1 MKHNYLYKL
10 ISVIIVS
17 LLTLSIGGCSKT
29 TDFFDY
35 QKEPEAIYK
44 VANKAYLS
52 MGRVKTLNPV
62 ISKDKD
68 VYYIDK
74 LIYSSLFRLD
84 ENLLAQNDLAESYAY
99 DNDKR
104 RITIKIKSEIK
115 WSNGEPLTANDVK
128 FSIDAYKKASYTKS
142 GLYSKQ
148 VANIGSVSVDGD
160 SVIIRYRNND
170 DKSLGNLTFPIIPK
184 SDFRNINDAL
194 KQNEKF
200 MPVGSGPYAVDS
212 YNPYSELILKAN
224 EFYAGIKPEN
234 VLIFKVVPND
244 GETIHMIEPNLIT
257 IAYSEK
263 ITRDVDFAN
272 LDSNIESYLSNEV
285 DWVGFNMN
293 KAPLSDTKI
302 RQAIATAINT
312 KSILESAYYG
322 NGVLCDSIY
331 YPGYLGVKN
340 TGSIYK
346 FDKAES
352 TQLLIKAGYSD
363 LNNDGILEDQY
374 GKEFIIDI
382 LVNND
387 NKPRVAAAEVIK
399 KNLAEIKIKATIVAI
414 DFENYNRFISS
425 GKFDIYI
432 GGSKMAENYDLRTL
446 LKSYSGNPAGYKNT
460 AADKYLDQLTS
471 GISNEEK
478 ILTYKKLKA
487 ILSEEI
493 PYYPLVYKTY
503 GVITSKAFNGK
514 ATPMFNN
521 IYIGAEK
528 WSYNYEEVKSNSSE
542 E

>member
-1 MKHNYLYKL
+1 MKYNYFYKL
-10 ISVIIVS
+10 ILVIIVS

-52 MGRVKTLNPV
+52 MGRVMTLNPV
-62 ISKDKD
+62 ISKDKN

-84 ENLLAQNDLAESYAY
+84 ENLLAQNDLAESYVY

-104 RITIKIKSEIK
+104 RLTIKIKSEIK
-115 WSNGEPLTANDVK
+115 WSDGEPLTANDVK
-128 FSIDAYKKASYTKS
+128 FSIDAYKKASYTKA
-142 GLYSKQ
+142 GLYSMQ
-148 VANIGSVSVDGD
+148 VNSIGSVSVDGD

-170 DKSLGNLTFPIIPK
+170 DKSLENLTFPIIPK
-184 SDFRNINDAL
+184 SDFKNINEAL

-200 MPVGSGPYAVDS
+200 MPVGSGPYAVKS

-224 EFYAGIKPEN
+224 EFYAGVKPEN

-244 GETIHMIEPNLIT
+244 VETIHLIEPNLIT

-285 DWVGFNMN
+285 DWVGFNIN
-293 KAPLSDTKI
+293 KTPLSDAKI
-302 RQAIATAINT
+302 RQAIATAIDT

-346 FDKAES
+346 FDKAAS

-374 GKEFIIDI
+374 GKDFIIDI

-387 NKPRVAAAEVIK
+387 NESRVAAAEVIK
-399 KNLAEIKIKATIVAI
+399 KNLAEIKIKAMIVAV
-414 DFENYNRFISS
+414 DFENYNRSISNR
-425 GKFDIYI
+425 KFDIYI
-432 GGSKMAENYDLRTL
+432 GGGKMAENYDLTSL
-446 LKSYSGNPAGYKNT
+446 LKSYSGNPAGYNNIT
-460 AADKYLDQLTS
+460 ADKYLDQLKS

-478 ILTYKKLKA
+478 IMIYKKLKV

-528 WSYNYEEVKSNSSE
+528 WSYNYEEIKSKSSKD
-542 E
+542 